1 MKKSPAPVWSRAGA
15 LSALSA
21 VLLLSSSA
29 GAQQKGPR
37 ITPNFK
43 DADITQLIEAVSAAT
58 GKNFIIDPRVRAQ
71 VTWLSGASTALTPE
85 QFYQGFLSVL
95 QVHGFIAVP
104 AGNIIKVLPDAN
116 MRQIP
121 GSDLPSH
128 VSSTSD
134 DVVTQVI
141 AVSNVS
147 AAQLVPVL
155 RPLMPQNA
163 QMSAVTG
170 ANMLIIS
177 DRASNVS
184 RMMRIVARIDQ
195 SGGSDID
202 VIPLQSATA
211 ADTVR
216 VLSSLVAQGGDA
228 GGPTLHLVAD
238 DRSNSVLL
246 SGDPAMRLKIRAL
259 IANLDTPLDTG
270 GETVVRYLNYAR
282 AEDLA
287 AKLKEQIS
295 SNSSNAGASNIPNA
309 VVPRAGGPAPA
320 GAAGVAGVAGATTI
334 SLAGGTGT
342 IWADKDTNALIITAP
357 QRTMRALNA
366 VIDKLDIR
374 RAQVVVQ
381 AIIVEVS
388 ADNTADLG
396 INWIID
402 GTNSRLAVGGF
413 IEPVGGSSLVDLYNA
428 AKTGTV
434 PPTGAVT
441 GTTLAIGRLATT
453 GVNFAAIARA
463 LQGDSRTNIISRP
476 TVTMRDNEE
485 SKIEVAQ
492 EVPFLTGQYTA
503 NTGNATA
510 FNTIQRQ
517 QVGTILSV
525 TPQINEG
532 DSVVLKVEI
541 EVSSIAASSQ
551 GAVDLITN
559 KRTVKTTVLIPDG
572 GTLVIGG
579 LIEDKATNSEQRV
592 PFLSRIPLVGELFRV
607 RDTSKGKTNLM
618 VFLQP
623 HILHDDREAAL
634 ETDAKYEYLRDQ
646 QHKAGHDSAVL
657 PLAPFQNL
665 DPMPAL
671 NQPDLLKPPAPAPGA
686 AAPSTTP
693 APATSAP
700 PSSLKYPNAQPP
712 PATAAP
718 HTSAAPPPP
727 VPGASAADDP
737 NAIAFPGAA
746 TESGNR
752 R

>member
-1 MKKSPAPVWSRAGA
+1 MKMPPALVRSRAPA
-15 LSALSA
+15 MAA
-21 VLLLSSSA
+21 CAAALLLTA
-29 GAQQKGPR
+29 GAGSGAQPTGPR

-43 DADITQLIEAVSAAT
+43 DADVTQLIEAVSAAT

-71 VTWLSGASTALTPE
+71 VTWLSGANTALTPE

-121 GSDLPSH
+121 GNDLPSR
-128 VSSTSD
+128 VSATSD

-141 AVSNVS
+141 SVANVS

-163 QMSAVTG
+163 QLSAVTG

-184 RMMRIVARIDQ
+184 RMARIVARIDQ

-202 VIPLQSATA
+202 VVPLQSATA

-216 VLSSLVAQGGDA
+216 ILSSLVSQGGDA
-228 GGPTLHLVAD
+228 GGPNLHMVAD
-238 DRSNSVLL
+238 DRSNSILI
-246 SGDPAMRLKIRAL
+246 SGDPTAKLKIRAL

-270 GETVVRYLNYAR
+270 GETMVRYLQYAK

-287 AKLKEQIS
+287 AKLKEQI
-295 SNSSNAGASNIPNA
+295 
-309 VVPRAGGPAPA
+309 AGGTGGTNTTTATVSRTVNVAPTNVA
-320 GAAGVAGVAGATTI
+320 TAATV

-342 IWADKDTNALIITAP
+342 IWADKDTNALVITAP

-374 RAQVVVQ
+374 RAQVEVQ

-388 ADNTADLG
+388 DDKTSDLG
-396 INWIID
+396 VNWILD
-402 GTNSRLAVGGF
+402 GSNSQLAVGGF
-413 IEPVGGSSLVDLYNA
+413 IAPVGGSSIVDLYNA
-428 AKTGTV
+428 AKTGT
-434 PPTGAVT
+434 PPTSGPIT
-441 GTTLAIGRLATT
+441 GTTVAIGRLEST
-453 GVNFAAIARA
+453 GVNFAAVVRA
-463 LQGDSRTNIISRP
+463 LEGDARTNIISRP
-476 TVTMRDNEE
+476 TITMRDNEE
-485 SKIEVAQ
+485 SRIEVGQ
-492 EVPFLTGQYTA
+492 DVPFITGQYST

-510 FNTIQRQ
+510 FNTVQRQ

-541 EVSSIAASSQ
+541 EVSSLSASSA
-551 GAVDLITN
+551 AVDLITN
-559 KRTVKTTVLIPDG
+559 KRTIKTTVLVPDR

-579 LIEDKATNSEQRV
+579 LIQDQAKNSEQRV
-592 PFLSRIPLVGELFRV
+592 PFLSRIPLIGELFRA
-607 RDTSKGKTNLM
+607 RDTSKSRTNLM

-623 HILHDDREAAL
+623 HILHDDHAAAV
-634 ETDAKYEYLRDQ
+634 ETDAKYNYIREEQRKQ
-646 QHKAGHDSAVL
+646 GKDSAVL
-657 PLAPFQNL
+657 PLAPYQKL
-665 DPMPAL
+665 DPMPPL
-671 NQPDLLKPPAPAPGA
+671 IQPDLATPAPAVPAATAPAPAP
-686 AAPSTTP
+686 APASTTP
-693 APATSAP
+693 APPSGSKPVTGSP
-700 PSSLKYPNAQPP
+700 P
-712 PATAAP
+712 
-718 HTSAAPPPP
+718 
-727 VPGASAADDP
+727 
-737 NAIAFPGAA
+737 
-746 TESGNR
+746 
-752 R
+752 

>member
-1 MKKSPAPVWSRAGA
+1 MKMPPALVRSRAPA
-15 LSALSA
+15 RAA
-21 VLLLSSSA
+21 CAAALLLAA
-29 GAQQKGPR
+29 GAGSGAQPSGPR

-43 DADITQLIEAVSAAT
+43 DADVTQLIEAVSAAT

-71 VTWLSGASTALTPE
+71 VTWLSGANTALTPE

-121 GSDLPSH
+121 GNDLPSR
-128 VSSTSD
+128 VSATSD

-141 AVSNVS
+141 SVANVS

-163 QMSAVTG
+163 QLSAVTG

-184 RMMRIVARIDQ
+184 RMARIVARIDQ

-202 VIPLQSATA
+202 VVPLQSATA

-216 VLSSLVAQGGDA
+216 ILSSLVSQGGDA
-228 GGPTLHLVAD
+228 GGPNLHMVAD
-238 DRSNSVLL
+238 DRSNSILI
-246 SGDPAMRLKIRAL
+246 SGDPTAKLKIRAL

-270 GETVVRYLNYAR
+270 GETMVRYLQYAK

-287 AKLKEQIS
+287 AKLKEQI
-295 SNSSNAGASNIPNA
+295 
-309 VVPRAGGPAPA
+309 AGGTSGTNTTTATVNRTVNVAPTNVA
-320 GAAGVAGVAGATTI
+320 TAATV

-342 IWADKDTNALIITAP
+342 IWADKDTNALVITAP

-374 RAQVVVQ
+374 RAQVEVQ

-388 ADNTADLG
+388 DDKTSDLG
-396 INWIID
+396 VNWILD
-402 GTNSRLAVGGF
+402 GSNSQLAVGGF
-413 IEPVGGSSLVDLYNA
+413 IAPVGGSSIVDLYNA
-428 AKTGTV
+428 AKTGT
-434 PPTGAVT
+434 PPSSGPIT
-441 GTTLAIGRLATT
+441 GTTVAIGRLETT
-453 GVNFAAIARA
+453 GVNFAAVVRA
-463 LQGDSRTNIISRP
+463 LEGDARTNIISRP
-476 TVTMRDNEE
+476 TITMRDNEE
-485 SKIEVAQ
+485 SRIEVGQ
-492 EVPFLTGQYTA
+492 DVPFITGQYST

-510 FNTIQRQ
+510 FNTVQRQ

-541 EVSSIAASSQ
+541 EVSSLSASSA
-551 GAVDLITN
+551 AVDLITN
-559 KRTVKTTVLIPDG
+559 KRTIKTTVLVPDR

-579 LIEDKATNSEQRV
+579 LIQDQAKNSEQRV
-592 PFLSRIPLVGELFRV
+592 PFLSRIPLIGELFRA
-607 RDTSKGKTNLM
+607 RDTSKSRTNLM

-623 HILHDDREAAL
+623 HILHDDHAAAV
-634 ETDAKYEYLRDQ
+634 ETDAKYNYIREEQRKQ
-646 QHKAGHDSAVL
+646 GKDSAVL
-657 PLAPFQNL
+657 PLAPYQKL
-665 DPMPAL
+665 DAMPPL
-671 NQPDLLKPPAPAPGA
+671 IQPDLATPAPAVPA
-686 AAPSTTP
+686 ATAPAPASTTP
-693 APATSAP
+693 APPSGSKPVTGSP
-700 PSSLKYPNAQPP
+700 P
-712 PATAAP
+712 
-718 HTSAAPPPP
+718 
-727 VPGASAADDP
+727 
-737 NAIAFPGAA
+737 
-746 TESGNR
+746 
-752 R
+752 

>member
-1 MKKSPAPVWSRAGA
+1 MKMLPASIRSRATSIGT
-15 LSALSA
+15 LA
-21 VLLLSSSA
+21 VALLLAAAAGSA
-29 GAQQKGPR
+29 AQPTGPR

-58 GKNFIIDPRVRAQ
+58 GRNFIIDPRVRAQ
-71 VTWLSGASTALTPE
+71 VTWLSGANTALTPE

-121 GSDLPSH
+121 GNDLPNH
-128 VSSTSD
+128 VSATSD

-141 AVSNVS
+141 SVTNVS

-163 QMSAVTG
+163 QLAAVTG

-177 DRASNVS
+177 DRASNVN
-184 RMMRIVARIDQ
+184 RMARIVARIDQ

-202 VIPLQSATA
+202 VVPLQSATA

-216 VLSSLVAQGGDA
+216 VLSSLVSQGGDA
-228 GGPTLHLVAD
+228 GGPNLHMVAD
-238 DRSNSVLL
+238 DRSNSILI
-246 SGDPAMRLKIRAL
+246 SGDPAAKLKIRAL

-270 GETVVRYLNYAR
+270 GETMVRYLQYAK

-287 AKLKEQIS
+287 AKLKEQIT
-295 SNSSNAGASNIPNA
+295 GASNS
-309 VVPRAGGPAPA
+309 
-320 GAAGVAGVAGATTI
+320 AGATTVSVNRTVNATPTTAATAATV

-342 IWADKDTNALIITAP
+342 IWADKDTNALVITAP

-374 RAQVVVQ
+374 RAQVEVQ

-396 INWIID
+396 VNWVVD
-402 GTNSRLAVGGF
+402 ATNSQPAVGAF
-413 IEPVGGSSLVDLYNA
+413 VANVGGSSIVDLYNA
-428 AKTGTV
+428 AKTGT
-434 PPTGAVT
+434 PPPAGTGLIS
-441 GTTLAIGRLATT
+441 GTTVAIGRLEAA
-453 GVNFAAIARA
+453 GVNFAAIVRA
-463 LQGDSRTNIISRP
+463 IEADSRSNIISRP
-476 TVTMRDNEE
+476 TITMRDNEE
-485 SKIEVAQ
+485 SRIEVGQ
-492 EVPFLTGQYTA
+492 DVPFVTGQYST

-510 FNTIQRQ
+510 FNTVQRQ

-532 DSVVLKVEI
+532 NTVVLKVEI
-541 EVSSIAASSQ
+541 EVSSIAPTSE
-551 GAVDLITN
+551 GAVDIVTN

-579 LIEDKATNSEQRV
+579 LIQEKATNTEQRV
-592 PFLSRIPLVGELFRV
+592 PWLSRIPIIGELFRS
-607 RDTSKGKTNLM
+607 RDTSKAKTNLM

-623 HILHDDREAAL
+623 HILHDDHSAAV
-634 ETDAKYEYLRDQ
+634 ETDVKYNYIREEQRKQ
-646 QHKAGHDSAVL
+646 GHDSAVL
-657 PLAPFQNL
+657 PLAPFQKL
-665 DPMPAL
+665 EPMPPL
-671 NQPDLLKPPAPAPGA
+671 VQPDLALPAPASKTT
-686 AAPSTTP
+686 AAPVAAPASTP
-693 APATSAP
+693 APA
-700 PSSLKYPNAQPP
+700 

-718 HTSAAPPPP
+718 GAPAPAPTTP
-727 VPGASAADDP
+727 APTAPAPA
-737 NAIAFPGAA
+737 
-746 TESGNR
+746 SGNPPSGSPP
-752 R
+752 

>member
-1 MKKSPAPVWSRAGA
+1 MKMPPALVRSRAPA
-15 LSALSA
+15 MAA
-21 VLLLSSSA
+21 CAAALLLAA
-29 GAQQKGPR
+29 GAGSGAQPSGPR

-43 DADITQLIEAVSAAT
+43 DADVTQLIEAVSAAT

-71 VTWLSGASTALTPE
+71 VTWLSGANTALTPE

-121 GSDLPSH
+121 GNDLPSR
-128 VSSTSD
+128 VSATSD

-141 AVSNVS
+141 SVANVS

-163 QMSAVTG
+163 QLSAVTG

-184 RMMRIVARIDQ
+184 RMARIVARIDQ

-202 VIPLQSATA
+202 VVPLQSATA

-216 VLSSLVAQGGDA
+216 ILSSLVSQGGDA
-228 GGPTLHLVAD
+228 GGPNLHMVAD
-238 DRSNSVLL
+238 DRSNSILI
-246 SGDPAMRLKIRAL
+246 SGDPTAKLKIRAL

-270 GETVVRYLNYAR
+270 GETMVRYLQYAK

-287 AKLKEQIS
+287 AKLKEQI
-295 SNSSNAGASNIPNA
+295 
-309 VVPRAGGPAPA
+309 AGGTSGTNTTTATVNRTVNVAPTNVA
-320 GAAGVAGVAGATTI
+320 TAATV

-342 IWADKDTNALIITAP
+342 IWADKDTNALVITAP

-374 RAQVVVQ
+374 RAQVEVQ

-388 ADNTADLG
+388 DDKTSDLG
-396 INWIID
+396 VNWILD
-402 GTNSRLAVGGF
+402 GSNSQLAVGGF
-413 IEPVGGSSLVDLYNA
+413 IAPVGGSSIVDLYNA
-428 AKTGTV
+428 AKTGT
-434 PPTGAVT
+434 PPTSGPIT
-441 GTTLAIGRLATT
+441 GTTVAIGRLETT
-453 GVNFAAIARA
+453 GVNFAAVVRA
-463 LQGDSRTNIISRP
+463 LEGDARTNIISRP
-476 TVTMRDNEE
+476 TITMRDNEE
-485 SKIEVAQ
+485 SRIEVGQ
-492 EVPFLTGQYTA
+492 DVPFITGQYST

-510 FNTIQRQ
+510 FNTVQRQ

-541 EVSSIAASSQ
+541 EVSSLSASSA
-551 GAVDLITN
+551 AVDLITN
-559 KRTVKTTVLIPDG
+559 KRTIKTTVLVPDR

-579 LIEDKATNSEQRV
+579 LIQDQAKNSEQRV
-592 PFLSRIPLVGELFRV
+592 PFLSRIPLIGELFRA
-607 RDTSKGKTNLM
+607 RDTSKSRTNLM

-623 HILHDDREAAL
+623 HILHDDHAAAV
-634 ETDAKYEYLRDQ
+634 ETDAKYNYIREEQRKQ
-646 QHKAGHDSAVL
+646 GKDSAVL
-657 PLAPFQNL
+657 PLAPYQKL
-665 DPMPAL
+665 DPMPPL
-671 NQPDLLKPPAPAPGA
+671 IQPDLATPAPAVPAATAPAPAPA
-686 AAPSTTP
+686 STTP
-693 APATSAP
+693 APPSGSKPVTGSP
-700 PSSLKYPNAQPP
+700 P
-712 PATAAP
+712 
-718 HTSAAPPPP
+718 
-727 VPGASAADDP
+727 
-737 NAIAFPGAA
+737 
-746 TESGNR
+746 
-752 R
+752 

>member
-1 MKKSPAPVWSRAGA
+1 MKMPPALVRSRAPA
-15 LSALSA
+15 RAA
-21 VLLLSSSA
+21 CAAALLLAA
-29 GAQQKGPR
+29 GAGSGAQPSGPR

-43 DADITQLIEAVSAAT
+43 DADVTQLIEAVSAAT

-71 VTWLSGASTALTPE
+71 VTWLSGANTALTPE

-121 GSDLPSH
+121 GNDLPSR
-128 VSSTSD
+128 VSATSD

-141 AVSNVS
+141 SVANVS

-163 QMSAVTG
+163 QLSAVTG

-184 RMMRIVARIDQ
+184 RMARIVARIDQ

-202 VIPLQSATA
+202 VVPLQSATA

-216 VLSSLVAQGGDA
+216 ILSSLVSQGGDA
-228 GGPTLHLVAD
+228 GGPNLHMVAD
-238 DRSNSVLL
+238 DRSNSILI
-246 SGDPAMRLKIRAL
+246 SGDPTAKLKIRAL

-270 GETVVRYLNYAR
+270 GETMVRYLQYAK

-287 AKLKEQIS
+287 AKLKEQI
-295 SNSSNAGASNIPNA
+295 
-309 VVPRAGGPAPA
+309 AGGTSGTNTTTATVNRTVNVAPTNVA
-320 GAAGVAGVAGATTI
+320 TAATV

-342 IWADKDTNALIITAP
+342 IWADKDTNALVITAP

-374 RAQVVVQ
+374 RAQVEVQ

-388 ADNTADLG
+388 DDKTSDLG
-396 INWIID
+396 VNWILD
-402 GTNSRLAVGGF
+402 GSNSQLAVGGF
-413 IEPVGGSSLVDLYNA
+413 IAPVGGSSIVDLYNA
-428 AKTGTV
+428 AKTGT
-434 PPTGAVT
+434 PPSSGPIT
-441 GTTLAIGRLATT
+441 GTTVAIGRLETT
-453 GVNFAAIARA
+453 GVNFAAVVRA
-463 LQGDSRTNIISRP
+463 LEGDARTNIISRP
-476 TVTMRDNEE
+476 TITMRDNEE
-485 SKIEVAQ
+485 SRIEVGQ
-492 EVPFLTGQYTA
+492 DVPFITGQYST

-510 FNTIQRQ
+510 FNTVQRQ

-541 EVSSIAASSQ
+541 EVSSLSASSA
-551 GAVDLITN
+551 AVDLITN
-559 KRTVKTTVLIPDG
+559 KRTIKTTVLVPDR

-579 LIEDKATNSEQRV
+579 LIQDQAKNSEQRV
-592 PFLSRIPLVGELFRV
+592 PFLSRIPLIGELFRA
-607 RDTSKGKTNLM
+607 RDTSKSRTNLM

-623 HILHDDREAAL
+623 HILHDDHAAAV
-634 ETDAKYEYLRDQ
+634 ETDAKYNYIREEQRKQ
-646 QHKAGHDSAVL
+646 GKDSAVL
-657 PLAPFQNL
+657 PLAPYQKL
-665 DPMPAL
+665 DAMPPL
-671 NQPDLLKPPAPAPGA
+671 IQPDLATPAPAVPAATAPAPAPA
-686 AAPSTTP
+686 STTP
-693 APATSAP
+693 APPSGSKPVTGSP
-700 PSSLKYPNAQPP
+700 P
-712 PATAAP
+712 
-718 HTSAAPPPP
+718 
-727 VPGASAADDP
+727 
-737 NAIAFPGAA
+737 
-746 TESGNR
+746 
-752 R
+752 

>member
-1 MKKSPAPVWSRAGA
+1 M
-15 LSALSA
+15 
-21 VLLLSSSA
+21 
-29 GAQQKGPR
+29 
-37 ITPNFK
+37 
-43 DADITQLIEAVSAAT
+43 SAAT

-71 VTWLSGASTALTPE
+71 VTWLSGSSTALTPE

-121 GSDLPSH
+121 GNDLPNH
-128 VSSTSD
+128 VSNSSD

-141 AVSNVS
+141 AVTNVS
-147 AAQLVPVL
+147 AAQLVPVI

-163 QMSAVTG
+163 QLSAVTG

-177 DRASNVS
+177 DRASNVN

-216 VLSSLVAQGGDA
+216 VLSALVAQGGDA
-228 GGPTLHLVAD
+228 GGPNLHMVAD
-238 DRSNSVLL
+238 DRSNSVLI
-246 SGDPAMRLKIRAL
+246 SGDAAMRLRIRAL

-295 SNSSNAGASNIPNA
+295 SDHSASGGGGGGGGGGGANVGAVPVNTSTVTRAVPPTNAAT
-309 VVPRAGGPAPA
+309 
-320 GAAGVAGVAGATTI
+320 AATV

-396 INWIID
+396 INWIVD

-413 IEPVGGSSLVDLYNA
+413 IEPVGGASLIDLYNA

-434 PPTGAVT
+434 PANGPIT
-441 GTTLAIGRLATT
+441 GTTVAIGRLEQT

-463 LQGDSRTNIISRP
+463 LQGDSRTNIISKP
-476 TVTMRDNEE
+476 TITMRDNEE

-492 EVPFLTGQYTA
+492 EVPFLTGQYTS
-503 NTGNATA
+503 NTGQATA
-510 FNTIQRQ
+510 FQTIQRE
-517 QVGTILSV
+517 QVGTIMSV
-525 TPQINEG
+525 TPQINESN
-532 DSVVLKVEI
+532 SVVLKLEI
-541 EVSSIAASSQ
+541 EVSSLAASSA

-592 PFLSRIPLVGELFRV
+592 PFLSRIPLIGELFRV

-618 VFLQP
+618 VFMQP

-634 ETDAKYEYLRDQ
+634 ETDSKYEYVRDQ
-646 QHKAGHDSAVL
+646 QRRAGHDSAVL
-657 PLAPFQNL
+657 PLAPFQNV
-665 DPMPAL
+665 DPMPPLQHPAL
-671 NQPDLLKPPAPAPGA
+671 AQPAPAAPAPAAPGA
-686 AAPSTTP
+686 AGSAAAPAPNPSAPAPSTTSP
-693 APATSAP
+693 PSSAAPATA
-700 PSSLKYPNAQPP
+700 
-712 PATAAP
+712 PATA
-718 HTSAAPPPP
+718 
-727 VPGASAADDP
+727 
-737 NAIAFPGAA
+737 PGAA
-746 TESGNR
+746 TDSPPEAPAAAPPQSPPSGAAGPGSPR
-752 R
+752 

>member
-1 MKKSPAPVWSRAGA
+1 MKMPPALVRSRAPA
-15 LSALSA
+15 MAA
-21 VLLLSSSA
+21 CAAALLLAA
-29 GAQQKGPR
+29 GAGSGAQPSGPR

-43 DADITQLIEAVSAAT
+43 DADVTQLIEAVSAAT

-71 VTWLSGASTALTPE
+71 VTWLSGANTALTPE

-121 GSDLPSH
+121 GNDLPSR
-128 VSSTSD
+128 VSATSD

-141 AVSNVS
+141 SVANVS

-163 QMSAVTG
+163 QLSAVTG

-184 RMMRIVARIDQ
+184 RMARIVARIDQ

-202 VIPLQSATA
+202 VVPLQSATA

-216 VLSSLVAQGGDA
+216 ILSSLVSQGGDA
-228 GGPTLHLVAD
+228 GGPNLHMVAD
-238 DRSNSVLL
+238 DRSNSILI
-246 SGDPAMRLKIRAL
+246 SGDPTAKLKIRAL

-270 GETVVRYLNYAR
+270 GETMVRYLQYAK

-287 AKLKEQIS
+287 AKLKEQI
-295 SNSSNAGASNIPNA
+295 
-309 VVPRAGGPAPA
+309 AGGTGSTNTTTATVSRTVNVAPTNVA
-320 GAAGVAGVAGATTI
+320 TAATV

-342 IWADKDTNALIITAP
+342 IWADKDTNALVITAP

-374 RAQVVVQ
+374 RAQVEVQ

-388 ADNTADLG
+388 DDKTSDLG
-396 INWIID
+396 VNWILD
-402 GTNSRLAVGGF
+402 GSNSQLAVGGF
-413 IEPVGGSSLVDLYNA
+413 IAPVGGSSIVDLYNA
-428 AKTGTV
+428 AKTGT
-434 PPTGAVT
+434 PPTSGPIT
-441 GTTLAIGRLATT
+441 GTTVAIGRLEST
-453 GVNFAAIARA
+453 GVNFAAVVRA
-463 LQGDSRTNIISRP
+463 LEGDARTNIISRP
-476 TVTMRDNEE
+476 TITMRDNEE
-485 SKIEVAQ
+485 SRIEVGQ
-492 EVPFLTGQYTA
+492 DVPFITGQYST

-510 FNTIQRQ
+510 FNTVQRQ

-541 EVSSIAASSQ
+541 EVSSLSASSA
-551 GAVDLITN
+551 AVDLITN
-559 KRTVKTTVLIPDG
+559 KRTIKTTVLVPDR

-579 LIEDKATNSEQRV
+579 LIQDQAKNSEQRV
-592 PFLSRIPLVGELFRV
+592 PFLSRIPLIGELFRA
-607 RDTSKGKTNLM
+607 RDTSKSRTNLM

-623 HILHDDREAAL
+623 HILHDDHAAAV
-634 ETDAKYEYLRDQ
+634 ETDAKYNYIREE
-646 QHKAGHDSAVL
+646 QHKQGKDSAVL
-657 PLAPFQNL
+657 PLAPYQKL
-665 DPMPAL
+665 DPMPPL
-671 NQPDLLKPPAPAPGA
+671 IQPDLATPAPAVPAATAPAPAPA
-686 AAPSTTP
+686 STTP
-693 APATSAP
+693 APPSGSKPVTGSP
-700 PSSLKYPNAQPP
+700 P
-712 PATAAP
+712 
-718 HTSAAPPPP
+718 
-727 VPGASAADDP
+727 
-737 NAIAFPGAA
+737 
-746 TESGNR
+746 
-752 R
+752 